1 MTHVHPHDERREDA
15 VLAIGAQLGEADA
28 FDALVHRWGLPLRRY
43 ALTFTDDGDAAD
55 DLVQEIWLGAVR
67 GLARLRDPMRFRSWL
82 FGIAHRTAMNRLRGR
97 YRKNALIDDGPLPD
111 VADAY
116 DAGTPIE
123 REATLDAL
131 TQGMTRLK
139 ATERQV
145 LQLFYLEQ
153 LTIAEIAGI
162 MAVPPGT
169 VKSRLFRA
177 RSQLKTE
184 VEQEM
189 VDDR

>member
-116 DAGTPIE
+116 DAETPIE

-131 TQGMTRLK
+131 RQGMTRLK